1 MADTVEETVVPRE
14 RAGRRREDGTRSR
27 NPHVREE
34 RGEAEAEAEA
44 EEEEDMQ
51 ACRIEKT

>member
-1 MADTVEETVVPRE
+1 MEETVVPRE
-14 RAGRRREDGTRSR
+14 RAGRRRDDGTRSR